1 MSNYS
6 TLNYT
11 KLNQSNP
18 KSYTLHPTPYTLHP
32 TPYTLQPELSQPRER
47 EKRERERERDIRNNT
62 KLT

>member
-11 KLNQSNP
+11 ELNQSNP
-18 KSYTLHPTPYTLHP
+18 KPYTLHP